1 MVRGSRLRQIGWAIC
16 IGIVFGGFMLL
27 TFRVNAVKSE
37 VVRAERQIVVLEREK
52 LALETEFETR
62 ANQQQLADWNAIE
75 FGYAPPRADQFLE
88 TERQLASFS
97 APRAPGS
104 PDPIRFAREMEASD
118 YPELVSP
125 LSDHD
130 GDGAQDEG
138 SDKEAELA
146 AAAASDARLAL
157 ASLDR

>member
-1 MVRGSRLRQIGWAIC
+1 MDLATLLGLVGAIGV
-16 IGIVFGGFMLL
+16 VFGGFMLL

-37 VVRAERQIVVLEREK
+37 VVRAERVIVDLEREK

-88 TERQLASFS
+88 SERQLASFS

-104 PDPIRFAREMEASD
+104 PEPIRFAREMEASD
-118 YPELVSP
+118 YPALVSP
-125 LSDHD
+125 LASHE
-130 GDGAQDEG
+130 DEG
-138 SDKEAELA
+138 DETGEGGESGA
-146 AAAASDARLAL
+146 AAQPQTDAHLAL
-157 ASLDR
+157 ARLD

>member
-1 MVRGSRLRQIGWAIC
+1 MVRGSRLRQIGWAIS

-37 VVRAERQIVVLEREK
+37 VVRAERMIVDLEREK

-104 PDPIRFAREMEASD
+104 PEPIRFAREMEASD
-118 YPELVSP
+118 YPALVSP
-125 LSDHD
+125 LSHPEEDAAD
-130 GDGAQDEG
+130 GVESGN
-138 SDKEAELA
+138 EAEPQ
-146 AAAASDARLAL
+146 SDAHLAL
-157 ASLDR
+157 ARLD

>member
-37 VVRAERQIVVLEREK
+37 VVRAERLIVDLEREK

-104 PDPIRFAREMEASD
+104 PAPIRFAGTV
-118 YPELVSP
+118 ELWLLLHWTLLLRATP
-125 LSDHD
+125 
-130 GDGAQDEG
+130 
-138 SDKEAELA
+138 
-146 AAAASDARLAL
+146 AL
-157 ASLDR
+157 RTKIPHKKSEENYTT

>member
-37 VVRAERQIVVLEREK
+37 VVRAERLIVDLEREK

-88 TERQLASFS
+88 SERQLASFS

-104 PDPIRFAREMEASD
+104 PEPIRFAREMEASD
-118 YPELVSP
+118 YPALVSP
-125 LSDHD
+125 LANSE
-130 GDGAQDEG
+130 DE
-138 SDKEAELA
+138 ETA
-146 AAAASDARLAL
+146 AAGETDASKRKSEAQLAL
-157 ASLDR
+157 ARLD

>member
-16 IGIVFGGFMLL
+16 IGVVFGGFMLL

-37 VVRAERQIVVLEREK
+37 VVRAEREIVELERDK

-104 PDPIRFAREMEASD
+104 PAPIRFAREMQASD
-118 YPELVSP
+118 YPALVSP
-125 LSDHD
+125 LAEKE
-130 GDGAQDEG
+130 GDAAKEAKAAEG
-138 SDKEAELA
+138 SQPA
-146 AAAASDARLAL
+146 DARLAL
-157 ASLDR
+157 ASFD

>member
-88 TERQLASFS
+88 SERQLASFS

-104 PDPIRFAREMEASD
+104 PEPIRFAREMEASD
-118 YPELVSP
+118 YPALVSP
-125 LSDHD
+125 LT
-130 GDGAQDEG
+130 G
-138 SDKEAELA
+138 SDEADDDAEDGTGEDGETLQRQ
-146 AAAASDARLAL
+146 SDAQLAL
-157 ASLDR
+157 ARLD

>member
-1 MVRGSRLRQIGWAIC
+1 MTRGSRLRQIGWAIC
-16 IGIVFGGFMLL
+16 IGTVFGGFMLL

-37 VVRAERQIVVLEREK
+37 VVRAERLIVDLEREK

-75 FGYAPPRADQFLE
+75 FGYTPPRADQFLE

-97 APRAPGS
+97 APRAPNS
-104 PDPIRFAREMEASD
+104 PEPIRFAREMEASD

-125 LSDHD
+125 L
-130 GDGAQDEG
+130 AG
-138 SDKEAELA
+138 SDDEAENDTDEA
-146 AAAASDARLAL
+146 ATPSGTDARVAL
-157 ASLDR
+157 ASLN

>member
-1 MVRGSRLRQIGWAIC
+1 MARGSRLRQIGWAIC

-37 VVRAERQIVVLEREK
+37 VVRAERTIVVLEREK

-88 TERQLASFS
+88 SERQLASFS

-104 PDPIRFAREMEASD
+104 PEPIRLAREMEASD

-125 LSDHD
+125 LATHE
-130 GDGAQDEG
+130 GEGAATGEG
-138 SDKEAELA
+138 EQSE
-146 AAAASDARLAL
+146 DAHLAL
-157 ASLDR
+157 ASLD

>member
-1 MVRGSRLRQIGWAIC
+1 MARGSRLRQIGWAIC

-37 VVRAERQIVVLEREK
+37 VVRAERTIVVLEREK

-75 FGYAPPRADQFLE
+75 FGYAPPRADQFLGA
-88 TERQLASFS
+88 ERELASFS

-104 PDPIRFAREMEASD
+104 PEPIRFAREMEASD
-118 YPELVSP
+118 YPALVSP
-125 LSDHD
+125 LTGSETE
-130 GDGAQDEG
+130 GEEGEG
-138 SDKEAELA
+138 STEAELA
-146 AAAASDARLAL
+146 KAERDAHLAL
-157 ASLDR
+157 ARLD

>member
-1 MVRGSRLRQIGWAIC
+1 MVRGSRLRQIGWVIC

-37 VVRAERQIVVLEREK
+37 VVRAERVIVDLEREK

-75 FGYAPPRADQFLE
+75 FGYLPPRADQFME
-88 TERQLASFS
+88 AERDLASFS

-104 PDPIRFAREMEASD
+104 PEPIRFAREMEASD

-125 LSDHD
+125 LS
-130 GDGAQDEG
+130 GADEAAEDDDG
-138 SDKEAELA
+138 SDAEPA
-146 AAAASDARLAL
+146 PTDAHLAL
-157 ASLDR
+157 ASLD

>member
-37 VVRAERQIVVLEREK
+37 VVRAERLIVDMEREK

-104 PDPIRFAREMEASD
+104 PAPIRFAREMEASD
-118 YPELVSP
+118 YPALVSP
-125 LSDHD
+125 L
-130 GDGAQDEG
+130 AEKEEAEG
-138 SDKEAELA
+138 KEAKTAEGPQA
-146 AAAASDARLAL
+146 ADARLAL
-157 ASLDR
+157 ASFD

>member
-16 IGIVFGGFMLL
+16 IGVVFAGFMLL

-37 VVRAERQIVVLEREK
+37 VVRAERQIVELEREK

-97 APRAPGS
+97 APRAPTRS
-104 PDPIRFAREMEASD
+104 
-118 YPELVSP
+118 
-125 LSDHD
+125 
-130 GDGAQDEG
+130 
-138 SDKEAELA
+138 
-146 AAAASDARLAL
+146 
-157 ASLDR
+157 

>member
-1 MVRGSRLRQIGWAIC
+1 MTRGSRLRQIGWAIC

-37 VVRAERQIVVLEREK
+37 VVRAERTIVQLEREK

-75 FGYAPPRADQFLE
+75 FGYTPPRADQFLE

-104 PDPIRFAREMEASD
+104 PEPIRFAREMEASD

-125 LSDHD
+125 LAGSNE
-130 GDGAQDEG
+130 EG
-138 SDKEAELA
+138 ESEERDASTE
-146 AAAASDARLAL
+146 SDAHLAL
-157 ASLDR
+157 ASLN

>member
-16 IGIVFGGFMLL
+16 IGVVFAGFMLL

-37 VVRAERQIVVLEREK
+37 VVRAERLIVDMEREK

-75 FGYAPPRADQFLE
+75 FGYASPRADQFLE

-97 APRAPGS
+97 APRAADS
-104 PDPIRFAREMEASD
+104 PPPIRFAREMEASD
-118 YPELVSP
+118 YPALVSP
-125 LSDHD
+125 LAEHD
-130 GDGAQDEG
+130 KPGDGEPDKVAAPAQG
-138 SDKEAELA
+138 EA
-146 AAAASDARLAL
+146 RIAL
-157 ASLDR
+157 ASFD

>member
-16 IGIVFGGFMLL
+16 IGVVFAGFMLL

-37 VVRAERQIVVLEREK
+37 VVRAERQIVELEREK
-52 LALETEFETR
+52 LAMETEFETR

-88 TERQLASFS
+88 SERQLASFS

-104 PDPIRFAREMEASD
+104 PEPIRFAREMEASD
-118 YPELVSP
+118 YPALVSP
-125 LSDHD
+125 LASHEEDASDN
-130 GDGAQDEG
+130 GD
-138 SDKEAELA
+138 EAEGDTA
-146 AAAASDARLAL
+146 QPQPEAHLAL
-157 ASLDR
+157 ARLD

>member
-1 MVRGSRLRQIGWAIC
+1 MVRGSRLRQIGWAIS
-16 IGIVFGGFMLL
+16 IGVVFAGFMLL

-37 VVRAERQIVVLEREK
+37 VVRAERLIVDMEREK

-75 FGYAPPRADQFLE
+75 FGYLPPRADQFME
-88 TERQLASFS
+88 AERDLASFS

-104 PDPIRFAREMEASD
+104 PEPIRFAREMEASD

-125 LSDHD
+125 LS
-130 GDGAQDEG
+130 GADEAAEDDDG
-138 SDKEAELA
+138 SDAEPA
-146 AAAASDARLAL
+146 PTDAHLAL
-157 ASLDR
+157 ASLD

>member
-37 VVRAERQIVVLEREK
+37 VVRAERTIVVLEREK

-88 TERQLASFS
+88 AERDLASFS
-97 APRAPGS
+97 APRSPGS
-104 PDPIRFAREMEASD
+104 PEPIRFAREMEASD

-125 LSDHD
+125 LT
-130 GDGAQDEG
+130 GADDTDEG
-138 SDKEAELA
+138 DEGTGVEQA
-146 AAAASDARLAL
+146 AKAVPDAQLAL
-157 ASLDR
+157 ARLD

>member
-1 MVRGSRLRQIGWAIC
+1 QIGWAIS
-16 IGIVFGGFMLL
+16 IGVVFAGFMLL

-37 VVRAERQIVVLEREK
+37 VVRAERLIVDMEREK

-88 TERQLASFS
+88 SERQLASFS

-104 PDPIRFAREMEASD
+104 PEPIRFAREMEASD
-118 YPELVSP
+118 YPALVSP
-125 LSDHD
+125 LSSHEEDVAEN
-130 GDGAQDEG
+130 GD
-138 SDKEAELA
+138 EAEGETA
-146 AAAASDARLAL
+146 QPQSDAHLAL
-157 ASLDR
+157 ARLD